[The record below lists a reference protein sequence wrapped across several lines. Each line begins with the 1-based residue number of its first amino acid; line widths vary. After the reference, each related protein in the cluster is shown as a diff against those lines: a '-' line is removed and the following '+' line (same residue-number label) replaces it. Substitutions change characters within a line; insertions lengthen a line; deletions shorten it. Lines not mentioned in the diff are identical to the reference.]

1 MRRVRRLI
9 LIGGPP
15 GVGKSTVAVERFRRK
30 LGPLAGTIEPI
41 HLIARPEVLEARQQ
55 RDGRRLRDFEHTLV
69 RLQQIKGLPY
79 PRIDTSE
86 LSPDEVVERL
96 RAVLGAS

>member
-1 MRRVRRLI
+1 MRRLI

-15 GVGKSTVAVERFRRK
+15 GVGKSTVAVERFRRE